1 MDCRAHAE
9 HKCPKRQ
16 LPGVPGPWLEVP
28 PLAAGVGRG
37 DHGQGAG
44 RVHAP
49 CVRGMPGIWPD
60 PKARLSVLS
69 RDGVLAGDD
78 DAVSLG
84 EQDRLPDYWPMMAS
98 ISVLASRL
106 AVPLPMRA
114 DLDQLR
120 AAFPG
125 FSFGVCRGWRGLV
138 FEAWRDAGASG
149 LYAVITP
156 DACELRRELEACQQ
170 AAAADVAEPG

>member
-9 HKCPKRQ
+9 HKRPNGQ

-28 PLAAGVGRG
+28 PLAASVGRG
-37 DHGQGAG
+37 DHGQGPG

-60 PKARLSVLS
+60 QQARLGMLS
-69 RDGVLAGDD
+69 RDDALAGDD
-78 DAVSLG
+78 DAVSLSG
-84 EQDRLPDYWPMMAS
+84 QGRLPDYGLMLAS
-98 ISVLASRL
+98 LSALASRL

-125 FSFGVCRGWRGLV
+125 FSFGVCRGWRGMV
-138 FEAWRDAGASG
+138 FEAWRDAGAGG

-156 DACELRRELEACQQ
+156 DARELRRELEACQQ
-170 AAAADVAEPG
+170 AASADVAERR